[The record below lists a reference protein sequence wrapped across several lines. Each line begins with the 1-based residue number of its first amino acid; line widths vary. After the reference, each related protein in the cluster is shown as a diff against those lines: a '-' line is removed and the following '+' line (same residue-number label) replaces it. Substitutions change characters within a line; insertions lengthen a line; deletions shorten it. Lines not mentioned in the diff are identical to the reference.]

1 MSKHLVGGSSSAS
14 DAESAIAVWGH
25 GYTLILGLLVG
36 HEFGANASPIHMFV
50 SRSMAWTR
58 TGGVFYPRS
67 PGHQLRIPDSPA
79 TSTSVASG
87 ISPRALKNPIPST
100 P

>member
-1 MSKHLVGGSSSAS
+1 MSKLLVGGSSRAS
-14 DAESAIAVWGH
+14 DAERAIAVWGH
-25 GYTLILGLLVG
+25 CYTLILGLLVG
-36 HEFGANASPIHMFV
+36 HEFGVNASPIHMFV
-50 SRSMAWTR
+50 SS
-58 TGGVFYPRS
+58 GVFYPRS